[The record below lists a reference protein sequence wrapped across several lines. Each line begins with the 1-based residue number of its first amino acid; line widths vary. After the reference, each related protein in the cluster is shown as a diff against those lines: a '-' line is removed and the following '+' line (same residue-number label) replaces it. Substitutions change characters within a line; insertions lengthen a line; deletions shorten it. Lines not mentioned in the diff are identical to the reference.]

1 MSEHDPLNTESVDRA
16 RKDSATRDRL
26 AQQNEAEDV
35 KWLMS
40 SKRGRRIIWRM
51 LDRAG
56 VYRLSFN
63 TNSMS
68 MAFAEGARNEGL
80 RLISLVHRH
89 CADLYPTMLKEANE
103 AP

>member
-1 MSEHDPLNTESVDRA
+1 MQGYDPLDTESADKA
-16 RKDSATRDRL
+16 RSDNSTRDKL
-26 AQQNEAEDV
+26 AQRLEADDV

-40 SKRGRRIIWRM
+40 SKQGRRVVWRA

-63 TNSMS
+63 TNSMT

-80 RLISLVHRH
+80 RLTALIHRN
-89 CADLYPTMLKEANE
+89 CPDLYPTMIKESQE
-103 AP
+103 

>member
-1 MSEHDPLNTESVDRA
+1 MSDHDPLDTGSLDKA
-16 RKDSATRDRL
+16 REKSGNKDKLAT
-26 AQQNEAEDV
+26 QTEAEDI

-40 SKRGRRIIWRM
+40 SKRGRRILWRQ

-56 VYRLSFN
+56 VFRLSFN
-63 TNSMS
+63 TNSMT

-80 RLISLVHRH
+80 RLIALIHRH

-103 AP
+103 